1 MKKVFKAVCVYEDG
15 SRDEATVVT
24 NNEGKDIF
32 QVAWEISNG
41 EKDRSVVEA
50 ESAEAAFQQ
59 WCEEND
65 FKPVEANV

>member
-15 SRDEATVVT
+15 SQDEATVVT

-41 EKDRSVVEA
+41 EKDRSVTEA
-50 ESAEAAFQQ
+50 EFAEAAFAE
-59 WCEEND
+59 WCEENG
-65 FKPVEANV
+65 FVPANE